1 MFDFLKSNSKEN
13 DAAAE
18 EERQIAKARKYLE
31 GTHRDYLSK
40 DEYHIAQTAFHYVK
54 TTTYGIFTRYHF
66 YRGFDE
72 KLIYVVLSERE
83 RKLVADAFKSR
94 AGKGY
99 MYYDT
104 ITTKNEHLKHRFYR
118 PNSKNTSLTYMEE
131 ETGKIWGGN
140 FDMDC

>member
-13 DAAAE
+13 DVAPE

-31 GTHRDYLSK
+31 DTHRDYLSK
-40 DEYHIAQTAFHYVK
+40 DEYHVAQTAFHYVK

-72 KLIYVVLSERE
+72 NLIYVVLSERE
-83 RKLVADAFKSR
+83 RKIVINAFKSKV
-94 AGKGY
+94 GKGY
-99 MYYDT
+99 AYHDT
-104 ITTKNEHLKHRFYR
+104 IMTRGEYMKHRFYK
-118 PNSKNTSLTYMEE
+118 PNQYNTSLTYMEE
-131 ETGKIWGGN
+131 GTGKIWGGN

>member
-13 DAAAE
+13 DVAPE

-31 GTHRDYLSK
+31 DTHREYLSK
-40 DEYHIAQTAFHYVK
+40 DEYHVAQTAFHYVK

-72 KLIYVVLSERE
+72 NLIYVVLSDRE
-83 RKLVADAFKSR
+83 RKIVINAFKSK

-99 MYYDT
+99 AYHDT
-104 ITTKNEHLKHRFYR
+104 IMTRGEYMKHRFYK
-118 PNSKNTSLTYMEE
+118 PNQYNTSLTYMEE
-131 ETGKIWGGN
+131 GTGKIWGGN